1 MIIGSE
7 KEIRMFDAKF
17 FAKDFVGGKLPTK
30 VGEIAKVKE
39 FFGQKN
45 APVRVLTLW
54 NNCVLATLL

>member
-1 MIIGSE
+1 
-7 KEIRMFDAKF
+7 MFDAKF
-17 FAKDFVGGKLPTK
+17 FAKDFVDGKLPTK